1 MAGTDTYTHARA
13 LPLPEEG
20 AADGQAQNH
29 RIRRLTIA
37 GLCTL
42 GVADSLYML
51 AFTEGLIDSMACPFF
66 GEGCEIVGRSEHAKH
81 FGVPNSAV
89 GAVGYAAMAA
99 LALWGARKQP
109 DEKPWQPLA
118 LAGLATASLGVSA
131 YLTYEQAAKVR
142 AWCFWCLSSAAINV
156 AVWGLS
162 LPEASEGW
170 EERHGVSHPPSR
182 GR

>member
-1 MAGTDTYTHARA
+1 MVGTDAPAPTQTLPATQGLSDDESQDERA
-13 LPLPEEG
+13 
-20 AADGQAQNH
+20 
-29 RIRRLTIA
+29 RRLAIA

-51 AFTEGLIDSMACPFF
+51 AFTEGLIDSMVCPFF

-99 LALWGARKQP
+99 LALWGARK
-109 DEKPWQPLA
+109 KPAAQSWQPLA
-118 LAGLATASLGVSA
+118 LAGLATGAVGVSA

-142 AWCFWCLSSAAINV
+142 AWCFWCLTSAAINV

-162 LPEASEGW
+162 LPEARAAWAAQHSTA
-170 EERHGVSHPPSR
+170 ER
-182 GR
+182 